1 MKHYQILV
9 KGVSSNALKLIETSD
24 YIKYKKLLAT
34 YNESQLTIVITTNIY
49 MGNTATYLIFD

>member
-9 KGVSSNALKLIETSD
+9 KGVCSNALKLIETSD
-24 YIKYKKLLAT
+24 YIKFKKLLAT

-49 MGNTATYLIFD
+49 MGDAEPCLIF